1 MISITKKIWER
12 YFPFKTIRSQQE
24 DAINFALNAYI
35 NEGKKAVVLE
45 LSTGVGKSATGITI
59 ARYMDAHA
67 PVVKDTEGMPLSG
80 AYVLTTQKIL
90 QEQYM
95 EDFGQKSGKGLLRT
109 IKSSSNYKCKFYTDQ
124 SCSESKKVLSKL
136 GKQLKGTEFEKQ
148 CKESCTYTLEKSEFI
163 ESPLSITNFSYFLAE
178 TTYAGRLTPRAM
190 LVIDECHNTE
200 SELSKFVEVSF
211 SEKFAR
217 DVLKCK
223 VPKLDSQTAVFE
235 WVSSTYKK
243 SVNKYVKDL
252 EKNMVK
258 LSDATEGYSQFSKQ
272 YEMLEKH
279 TAKIDQFVELYRED
293 NWAMNITYPQ
303 EGNKR
308 GARKFEFKPVDVSK
322 YSNILF
328 RSGARLLLMSATIV
342 DKDVYCSSIGLD
354 PKDVAYLRIPSP
366 FPVENHPIHFVPVG
380 SMSKDYIDKTLPVM
394 AEAVRMLLEKHPNEK
409 GVIHTANYKVAKYIL
424 ENLKTG
430 RLLSHDSNNRDE
442 VLRKHYESDE
452 ATVLISP
459 SMMEGVDL
467 ADDASRFQILC
478 KIPFPYLGDL
488 VIKKR
493 MDKNKQWYPYTTAKS
508 IIQSFGRS
516 IRNEKDYAVS
526 YILDSDWERF
536 YSRNKHMFSEDF
548 NKSFK

>member
-223 VPKLDSQTAVFE
+223 VPKLDSQSAVFE

-258 LSDATEGYSQFSKQ
+258 LSDTTEGYSQFSKQ

-380 SMSKDYIDKTLPVM
+380 SMSKDSIDKTLPVM